1 MADLSLISDA
11 AWREA
16 QRRAEVIR
24 PLAELER
31 RPRHL
36 VLAAAA
42 ALGLAERQTYTLI
55 HRCLDAGGELTALL
69 PGRSNGGRARP
80 RVETAGEAVLRE
92 IIRELYLKPQK
103 ANCGQRSYPRSP
115 AGAPP
120 RNCVH
125 HHPPPFAAA
134 SRRCLSLIYDA
145 AARSIR
151 KRSRC
156 TGMPR
161 LPDTRW
167 TSCRWITRPWT

>member
-24 PLAELER
+24 PLAGLER

-36 VLAAAA
+36 VLAAAS

-55 HRCLDAGGELTALL
+55 HRCQNADGDLTALL

-80 RVETAGEAVLRE
+80 RVEIAGEAVLRE

-103 ANCGQRSYPRSP
+103 PTAASVVREVTGRCAAEGLCPPSP
-115 AGAPP
+115 ATI
-120 RNCVH
+120 
-125 HHPPPFAAA
+125 
-134 SRRCLSLIYDA
+134 RR
-145 AARSIR
+145 
-151 KRSRC
+151 
-156 TGMPR
+156 
-161 LPDTRW
+161 RW
-167 TSCRWITRPWT
+167 TSCRWITRPWI